1 MEDGKI
7 MKKITELLSVLVLLL
22 VFVVSCAK
30 GENDGAKDSKGST
43 EKVAVTTSK
52 GNVEVP
58 VKPKKVVVFD
68 YGVLDI
74 MNELGI
80 EAEIG
85 TAVQSLPASLEKYK
99 NSLDAGS
106 LHEPN
111 FEKLN
116 EFAPDLIIISAR
128 QEKYYDE
135 LSKIAPTLYMGVKPD
150 NYISG
155 VYENIRTIGKI
166 FGKEKEADAKV
177 AELTKDV
184 EEVKGLTANLNKK
197 VLMTLTNDGKI
208 SAYGAGSRF
217 GFVFTDLGLKS
228 VDENIKVSTH
238 GQEINYEYIAEKNP
252 DIIYYVD
259 RAKIAGGS
267 KDGGDVLKNSLV
279 SGTNAGKSGKIIAL
293 DPATWYIV
301 AGGFS
306 ATKTQLNEIKAS
318 LK

>member
-1 MEDGKI
+1 
-7 MKKITELLSVLVLLL
+7 MKNITKLLL
-22 VFVVSCAK
+22 GLTLLMVFAVSCAK
-30 GENDGAKDSKGST
+30 GGNDGEKDSKGNV
-43 EKVAVTTSK
+43 EKVTITTSK
-52 GNVEVP
+52 GDVEVP

-85 TAVQSLPASLEKYK
+85 TAVQNLPASLEKYK
-99 NSLDAGS
+99 KSLDAGS

-128 QEKYYDE
+128 QEKSYDE
-135 LSKIAPTLYMGVKPD
+135 LSKIAPTLYMGVNPD
-150 NYISG
+150 KYIAS

-166 FGKEKEADAKV
+166 FGKEKEADEKV
-177 AELTKDV
+177 AELTKEV
-184 EEVKGLTANLNKK
+184 EEVKGLTAKFDKK
-197 VLMTLTNDGKI
+197 VLMALTNDGKI

-228 VDENIKVSTH
+228 VDEKIKVSTH

-279 SGTNAGKSGKIIAL
+279 DGTNAGKSGKIVAL
-293 DPATWYIV
+293 DPVTWYIV
-301 AGGFS
+301 AGGFNS
-306 ATKTQLNEIKAS
+306 TKTQLNEIKAS